1 MVAGSLNTGI
11 FIIYLVR
18 EVALKVLVAGGA
30 GFIGSHLCARLL
42 REGHSV
48 VCVDNLLTGA
58 ERNIEPLRSDAR
70 FTFLLRDI
78 TEPLDVE
85 VDAIFQLASPASP
98 VGYWNFPF
106 ETIRVNTIGTT
117 NLLDLARKYGARM
130 LTASTSEA
138 YGDPLEHPQR
148 EEYFG
153 NVNPIGVRACYDES
167 KRLGETITMEYVRR
181 LGVDARIVR
190 IFNTYGPNSQLDD
203 GRMIPNF
210 ITQALTHQPLTIHG
224 TGEQT
229 RSICYVDDLVDG
241 LMRALF
247 TEGTTG
253 EVYNLGNPDEQSI
266 REWALRIIRLCDS
279 PSTLVYEPK
288 REDDP
293 ERRRPNIDKARARLG
308 WEPTVTPDE
317 GLRRTISWFR
327 SEMEREGACL
337 PARAG

>member
-1 MVAGSLNTGI
+1 
-11 FIIYLVR
+11 
-18 EVALKVLVAGGA
+18 
-30 GFIGSHLCARLL
+30 
-42 REGHSV
+42 
-48 VCVDNLLTGA
+48 VDNLLTGA
-58 ERNIEPLRSDAR
+58 EHNIAPLLGNPR
-70 FTFLLRDI
+70 FTFLRHDI
-78 TEPLDVE
+78 TEPFDVE

-98 VGYWNFPF
+98 VGYWNYPF

-117 NLLDLARKYGARM
+117 NLLELARKHGARL

-148 EEYFG
+148 ETYFG
-153 NVNPIGVRACYDES
+153 NVNPIGTRACYDES

-190 IFNTYGPNSQLDD
+190 IFNTYGPNSQLND

-224 TGEQT
+224 TGAQT

-247 TEGTTG
+247 TDGTTG
-253 EVYNLGNPDEQSI
+253 SVYNLGNPDEQSI
-266 REWALRIIRLCDS
+266 SEWARLIIDLCGS
-279 PSTLVYEPK
+279 SSTLVYEPK

-293 ERRRPNIDKARARLG
+293 ERRRPDISKAKRELG
-308 WEPTVTPDE
+308 WEPHISPQE
-317 GLRRTISWFR
+317 GLRRTIAWFR
-327 SEMEREGACL
+327 DEMEREGALL
-337 PARAG
+337 PARIG